1 LDAFIA
7 LGAILGALLIG
18 AIRPGPSFVLVARI
32 SIAHSRRDGLAA
44 ALAMGVGGVILGGLA
59 LLGLRTLLMHAGW
72 LYLGLKVVGG
82 VYLLYLGIRLWRGA
96 NEPIAVADTG
106 ERASARPGWSFAI
119 ALATQLSNPKA
130 AVIYGSIFAAL
141 LPAHPPLWMCLA
153 LPPLI
158 LLVEAGWYLVV
169 ALAFSSARPRAAY
182 LRSKRWVDRLAGSVM
197 GALGVRLILDTGR
210 PA

>member
-1 LDAFIA
+1 MESIITLS
-7 LGAILGALLIG
+7 AILAALLIG
-18 AIRPGPSFVLVARI
+18 AISPGPSFVLVARI
-32 SIAHSRRDGLAA
+32 SVARSRRDGLAA

-59 LLGLRTLLMHAGW
+59 LLGLRTLLMQAGW
-72 LYLGLKVVGG
+72 LFLGLKGVGG
-82 VYLLYLGIRLWRGA
+82 VYLVYLGIMLWRGA
-96 NEPIAVADTG
+96 KEPVAVATE
-106 ERASARPGWSFAI
+106 ERAAARPGRSFAI

-141 LPAHPPLWMCLA
+141 LPAQPPLWMCLA

-158 LLVEAGWYLVV
+158 LLVEAGWYVVV
-169 ALAFSSARPRAAY
+169 AMAFSSARPRAAY
-182 LRSKRWVDRLAGSVM
+182 LRSKRWIDRLAGSVM

>member
-1 LDAFIA
+1 LESIIA
-7 LGAILGALLIG
+7 LASILGALLIG
-18 AIRPGPSFVLVARI
+18 AISPGPSFVLVARI
-32 SIAHSRRDGLAA
+32 AIGRSRRDGLAA

-59 LLGLRTLLMHAGW
+59 LLGLRTLLMQAGW
-72 LYLGLKVVGG
+72 LYLALKVVGG
-82 VYLLYLGIRLWRGA
+82 LYLLYLGVKLWRGA
-96 NEPIAVADTG
+96 SEPIAIAQTG
-106 ERASARPGWSFAI
+106 DGAGSRPARSFAV

-158 LLVEAGWYLVV
+158 LLVEAGWYVVV

-182 LRSKRWVDRLAGSVM
+182 LRSKRWIDRLAGSVM
-197 GALGVRLILDTGR
+197 GALGLRLIAESAR